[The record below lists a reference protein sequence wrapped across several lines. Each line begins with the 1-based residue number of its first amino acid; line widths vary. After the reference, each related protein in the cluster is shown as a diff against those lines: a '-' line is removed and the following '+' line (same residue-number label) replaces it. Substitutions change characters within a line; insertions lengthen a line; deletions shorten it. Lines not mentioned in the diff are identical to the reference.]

1 MSICI
6 WVGSHAIPWDRSLSR
21 LQLSLLAA
29 SRRYPQTLT
38 DILHIVLHLIILATP
53 ILRCIILVI
62 RLPSP
67 TGRANWYRSNHI
79 LLSFIFKNSD
89 FPQFQRKGCTSTSDV
104 AKKRKGGKSS
114 TFQSNKIF
122 TRALEESHCMFW
134 GIQKN
139 YFVKEQLCVQARI
152 CILSFVFLSCHYPHW
167 YPGCRHHAN
176 KQVSGFVNHS
186 SLYFI
191 LITHEHQHRVHG
203 GPPPSG

>member
-1 MSICI
+1 MPSPETAHCPGYNYLHWQRVVVILRLWLIFSILC
-6 WVGSHAIPWDRSLSR
+6 STSLSLPPPYWGVLSSSSGYHHPPDEQIDIGATIFCSR
-21 LQLSLLAA
+21 LS
-29 SRRYPQTLT
+29 SRIQISHNSKEKVARQRRMWQRKEK
-38 DILHIVLHLIILATP
+38 VENQV
-53 ILRCIILVI
+53 RF
-62 RLPSP
+62 SP
-67 TGRANWYRSNHI
+67 TR
-79 LLSFIFKNSD
+79 F
-89 FPQFQRKGCTSTSDV
+89 
-104 AKKRKGGKSS
+104 
-114 TFQSNKIF
+114 F

-139 YFVKEQLCVQARI
+139 YYVKEQLCVQARI